1 MSNPYSVEELAAE
14 CAKIRLSY
22 MWLSEDTIKRYAE
35 QALKN
40 KYENGYKTTTDTG
53 ATAE

>member
-1 MSNPYSVEELAAE
+1 MSNPFSEEEFAAE

-40 KYENGYKTTTDTG
+40 KYENEHKEQISQT
-53 ATAE
+53 

>member
-1 MSNPYSVEELAAE
+1 MSELYSEEELAAE
-14 CAKIRLSY
+14 CAKIRLAY

-40 KYENGYKTTTDTG
+40 KYENEYKTTTDTG
-53 ATAE
+53 ATA

>member
-1 MSNPYSVEELAAE
+1 MSELYSEEELAAE
-14 CAKIRLSY
+14 CAKIRLAY

-40 KYENGYKTTTDTG
+40 KYENGHKTTTNTA

>member
-1 MSNPYSVEELAAE
+1 MSGLYSDEELAAE
-14 CAKIRLSY
+14 CAKIRLAY

-40 KYENGYKTTTDTG
+40 KYENEYKKSTDTG